1 MKQTLHYK
9 IWMIAYPLGIY
20 YVVATIT
27 MFIAEFLLGSGDEQY
42 MLCQI
47 IASGV
52 TIPFVYRFYRQDQIQ
67 WGIDKPDKWISK
79 EHMTNILW
87 IIPIAALIAIGL
99 NNVIQMS
106 PLITMSASFTEASNA
121 FYGSTFALEVL
132 GSACITPLLEELLYR
147 GIIFGR
153 LRKLVGLIPSVL
165 ISSFIFAFM
174 HFNLVQ
180 FIYAFLLGIVL
191 ALCMERCGH
200 MYGAV
205 AAHIT
210 ANGIAVIRTE
220 TGFLQNTVDK
230 TPFAITISIVCLVGG
245 ILLLIWYWKNMK
257 SGKTVE

>member
-1 MKQTLHYK
+1 MKQTLPYK

-27 MFIAEFLLGSGDEQY
+27 MFIAEFLLGSGNEKY

-52 TIPFVYRFYRQDQIQ
+52 TIPFVYRFYRQDQMQ
-67 WGIDKPDKWISK
+67 WGIDKPDPWISK
-79 EHMTNILW
+79 EHITNTLM
-87 IIPIAALIAIGL
+87 IIPIAALIAVGL

-106 PLITMSASFTEASNA
+106 PLITMSSSYQEASNA
-121 FYGSTFALEVL
+121 FYGSTFALELL

-153 LRKLVGLIPSVL
+153 LRKLVGVIPSIL

-191 ALCMERCGH
+191 ALCMEHCGH

-205 AAHIT
+205 VAHIT

-220 TGFLQNTVDK
+220 TGILQNTTDK
-230 TPFAITISIVCLVGG
+230 STFAITVSIVTLVVGI
-245 ILLLIWYWKNMK
+245 ILLVWYLKGMK
-257 SGKTVE
+257 TKETA

>member
-1 MKQTLHYK
+1 MRQTLPYK

-20 YVVATIT
+20 YVVATIA
-27 MFIAEFLLGSGDEQY
+27 MFIAGFLLGSGNENY
-42 MLCQI
+42 MICQI
-47 IASGV
+47 VATSV

-67 WGIDKPDKWISK
+67 WGIDKPEPWISK
-79 EHMTNILW
+79 EHITHVLM
-87 IIPIAALIAIGL
+87 IIPIAALIAVGL

-106 PLITMSASFTEASNA
+106 PLITMSPSYQEASNA
-121 FYGSTFALEVL
+121 FYGSTLALELL

-165 ISSFIFAFM
+165 VSSFIFAFM

-220 TGFLQNTVDK
+220 TGMLQNTADK
-230 TPFAITISIVCLVGG
+230 SPFAIAVSIVCLVGG
-245 ILLLIWYWKNMK
+245 ILLLVWYLRGMK
-257 SGKTVE
+257 TKEI